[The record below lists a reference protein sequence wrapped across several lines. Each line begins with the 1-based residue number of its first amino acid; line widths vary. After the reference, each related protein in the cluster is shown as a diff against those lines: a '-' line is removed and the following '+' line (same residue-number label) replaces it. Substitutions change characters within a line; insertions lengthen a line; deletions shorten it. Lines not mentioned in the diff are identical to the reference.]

1 MHMPPP
7 PFRVDPADPRPIWR
21 QIEEGIVHAIS
32 RGDFAV
38 GSPVPSVRDLAKQ
51 LRVNPNT
58 VVKVYQHLADEGLLE
73 TRRGE
78 GTFVA
83 ARPAALGRRDR
94 ELALQVSAERFV
106 DSASV
111 QGCSAEEIRAAI
123 QAALE
128 HRLAQG
134 RRR

>member
-1 MHMPPP
+1 MPPL

-21 QIEEGIVHAIS
+21 QIEEGIVHAVT

-58 VVKVYQHLADEGLLE
+58 VVKVYQHLAEQGLLE
-73 TRRGE
+73 VRRGE

-83 ARPAALGRRDR
+83 RLPDSMAPRARSRALTEAAEQFASR
-94 ELALQVSAERFV
+94 AILQGS
-106 DSASV
+106 
-111 QGCSAEEIRAAI
+111 SAEEILAAVEH
-123 QAALE
+123 ALAE
-128 HRLAQG
+128 FPARKEA
-134 RRR
+134 R

>member
-1 MHMPPP
+1 MRPL

-58 VVKVYQHLADEGLLE
+58 VVKVYQHLAEQGLLE
-73 TRRGE
+73 VRRGE

-83 ARPAALGRRDR
+83 GIPSTLSRRDR
-94 ELALQVSAERFV
+94 SRVLA
-106 DSASV
+106 DSASQFV
-111 QGCSAEEIRAAI
+111 ARALTQGSSASEILEAVEDAI
-123 QAALE
+123 EGTPVLKE
-128 HRLAQG
+128 SR
-134 RRR
+134 

>member
-1 MHMPPP
+1 MAPP

-21 QIEEGIVHAIS
+21 QIEEGIVHAIT

-58 VVKVYQHLADEGLLE
+58 VVKVYQHLAEQGLLE
-73 TRRGE
+73 VRRGE

-83 ARPAALGRRDR
+83 AMPPALGRRER
-94 ELALQVSAERFV
+94 NAVLNEEAERFV
-106 DSASV
+106 ARATRHGSSASDV
-111 QGCSAEEIRAAI
+111 RAAVE
-123 QAALE
+123 AALISTMPKTE
-128 HRLAQG
+128 RG
-134 RRR
+134 

>member
-1 MHMPPP
+1 MPPP

-21 QIEEGIVHAIS
+21 QIEEGIVHAIT

-58 VVKVYQHLADEGLLE
+58 VVKVYQHLAEQGLLE
-73 TRRGE
+73 VRRGE

-83 ARPAALGRRDR
+83 GLPNALAPRARHRALVETAKQFVSRSI
-94 ELALQVSAERFV
+94 LQGST
-106 DSASV
+106 
-111 QGCSAEEIRAAI
+111 AEEVVAAVEN
-123 QAALE
+123 ALAE
-128 HRLAQG
+128 LPTRKEKS
-134 RRR
+134 R

>member
-1 MHMPPP
+1 MPPP

-21 QIEEGIVHAIS
+21 QIEEGIVHAIT

-58 VVKVYQHLADEGLLE
+58 VVKVYQHLAEQGLLE
-73 TRRGE
+73 VRRGE

-83 ARPAALGRRDR
+83 GLPPALGRKERAS
-94 ELALQVSAERFV
+94 ALNEAAERFV
-106 DSASV
+106 TRAVGHGASASDV
-111 QGCSAEEIRAAI
+111 RAAI
-123 QAALE
+123 ETALASIRPKAE
-128 HRLAQG
+128 RG
-134 RRR
+134 

>member
-1 MHMPPP
+1 MAPP

-21 QIEEGIVHAIS
+21 QIEEGIVHAIT

-58 VVKVYQHLADEGLLE
+58 VVKVYQHLAEQGLLE
-73 TRRGE
+73 VRRGE

-83 ARPAALGRRDR
+83 GIPSTLSRRDR
-94 ELALQVSAERFV
+94 SRVLA
-106 DSASV
+106 DSASQCV
-111 QGCSAEEIRAAI
+111 ARALTQGSSASEILEAI
-123 QAALE
+123 EDAIEGTPVLKE
-128 HRLAQG
+128 SR
-134 RRR
+134 

>member
-1 MHMPPP
+1 MPPP

-21 QIEEGIVHAIS
+21 QIEEGIVHAIT

-58 VVKVYQHLADEGLLE
+58 VVKVYQHLAEQGLLE
-73 TRRGE
+73 VRRGE

-83 ARPAALGRRDR
+83 GTPERVPARERSRWLTEAVRRLVDEGRSKGVTPRDLLSALDR
-94 ELALQVSAERFV
+94 AIA
-106 DSASV
+106 D
-111 QGCSAEEIRAAI
+111 AEES
-123 QAALE
+123 E
-128 HRLAQG
+128 
-134 RRR
+134 

>member
-1 MHMPPP
+1 MAPP

-21 QIEEGIVHAIS
+21 QIEEGIVHAIT

-58 VVKVYQHLADEGLLE
+58 VVKVYQHLAEQGLLE
-73 TRRGE
+73 VRRGE

-83 ARPAALGRRDR
+83 AMPPALRRR
-94 ELALQVSAERFV
+94 ERNAVLNEEAERFV
-106 DSASV
+106 ARATRHGSSASDV
-111 QGCSAEEIRAAI
+111 RAAVE
-123 QAALE
+123 AALISTMPKTE
-128 HRLAQG
+128 RG
-134 RRR
+134 